1 MKKITKNFLFLTILF
16 STILNFAQENGV
28 NKNLIETE
36 SYNLYKPDT
45 TNAVLLLFGGFP
57 EDAADIENEFP
68 ITELANDKNV
78 AVAYL
83 NYNRK
88 LWLEEDEKAEL
99 ALSIQEL
106 FISNDLPTDK
116 IYFGGLSS
124 GGSIALLISNF
135 LSQKNEYNL
144 KPSGVIVVD
153 SPIDLA
159 ALFRI
164 ADANIKRNFSEASV
178 GESSFIFNYFNEQ
191 LGNPDENI
199 APYEKYSAFTY
210 ETKNFQNLKDLKN
223 TKIRFYTEPDK
234 AWWKENMGVEYEQMN
249 SFHIRRLSDFLISKD
264 YKNVDFIETEGK
276 GYRED
281 GSRNPHSWSIVDK
294 EELLQWILEE

>member
-16 STILNFAQENGV
+16 SIIINFAQENEM

-36 SYNLYKPDT
+36 NYNLYKPNNT
-45 TNAVLLLFGGFP
+45 EAVLLLFGGFP
-57 EDAADIENEFP
+57 EDAAAIENEFP
-68 ITELANDKNV
+68 ITDLANDRNV

-83 NYNRK
+83 NFNRK

-106 FISNDLPTDK
+106 FTSNDLPTDK

-135 LSQKNEYNL
+135 LSHNSEFNL
-144 KPSGVIVVD
+144 NPAGVFVVD

-159 ALFRI
+159 ALYRI
-164 ADANIKRNFSEASV
+164 ADANIKRKFSEASV
-178 GESSFIFNYFNEQ
+178 GESSFIFNYFNDQ
-191 LGNPDENI
+191 LGNPDDKI

-210 ETKNFQNLKDLKN
+210 ETQNFQNLKDLKN

-249 SFHIRRLSDFLISKD
+249 AFHIKRLSDFLISKD
-264 YKNVDFIETEGK
+264 YDKVEFIATEDK

-281 GSRNPHSWSIVDK
+281 GTKNPHSWSIIDK
-294 EELLQWILEE
+294 EKLLQWIIE